1 MRLKWANTNQGFRDS
16 VLTSLYEYLCP
27 ADSSDSLLN
36 SKFSLQ
42 LPVDSGVGGG
52 GSRGLGAE
60 PEEAFQQA
68 ADSSLEGDQTT
79 AAEGNI
85 GNCSNGAESR
95 KQAVLTGRDGPKAGF
110 RCDWGPQWW
119 LHNRLNPKDRSK
131 RQEQTRKGTLQKVP
145 SWSVCSHEH
154 GL

>member
-1 MRLKWANTNQGFRDS
+1 M
-16 VLTSLYEYLCP
+16 
-27 ADSSDSLLN
+27 
-36 SKFSLQ
+36 
-42 LPVDSGVGGG
+42 GGA

-110 RCDWGPQWW
+110 RCDWGPQRW
-119 LHNRLNPKDRSK
+119 LQNRLNPKNRSK
-131 RQEQTRKGTLQKVP
+131 RQEKTRKGTLQKIP